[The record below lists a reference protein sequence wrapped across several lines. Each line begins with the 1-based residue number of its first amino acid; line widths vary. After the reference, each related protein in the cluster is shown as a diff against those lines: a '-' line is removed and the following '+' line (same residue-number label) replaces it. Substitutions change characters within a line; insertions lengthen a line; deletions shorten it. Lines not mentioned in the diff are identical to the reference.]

1 MANLSQ
7 IKRERMIA
15 FLETLKEQHSD
26 DKSLIAI
33 NEIERE
39 LTSKKYG
46 LVWEQHEEEVD
57 VKMQTNIPVF
67 TEDKKQEIVGN
78 PNSEDFNF
86 LLEGDNLH
94 SLRLLEKTH
103 KGRID
108 VIYIDP
114 PYNRGKSDFKYD
126 DNYVAMED
134 GYKHSKWLSF
144 MEKRL
149 KIARNLLS
157 DIGVIIVNIDE
168 HESYTLMCL
177 MREIFGE
184 ENNIGEIIWNKQNP
198 KGDSLGVSAMHETIF
213 CFCKNRD
220 SFFSKGN
227 VCIRKKPNAEIIINK
242 AQKLFKKLGKKSIPD
257 DVLSAIKPFDYGP
270 EIKKDFYVKYD
281 LKLINKEFQ
290 NWISKQP
297 FSNGEKAYRFIDET
311 GRVFRG
317 VSMAWPNKKKAPED
331 YFIPLIHPI
340 THKPCPV
347 PERGWRNPPATMK
360 YLLEQD
366 LIIFGVDETKQPERK
381 YYLDEN
387 MYENVPSIYENA
399 DSADDLLFKLGVE
412 FEYPKPVSE
421 AIYVCSCIQP
431 NATLFLDFFAGSGTT
446 GQAVLEMNKKDNG
459 HRRFILCTNNDGD
472 ICENVTYPRIKTVI
486 TGKRKDGSDYSD
498 GIPANLKYYKT
509 DFVAKD
515 SDELYDD
522 LLAHIVEMIQLEY
535 GVKVDNK
542 KYVIIMNDEDMDEF
556 EKNFD
561 VFEELKAV
569 FADIKRQSV
578 EDPVLQAM
586 LKAREAELN
595 IIKNEKTEDKDESS
609 VSESHKV

>member
-1 MANLSQ
+1 
-7 IKRERMIA
+7 
-15 FLETLKEQHSD
+15 
-26 DKSLIAI
+26 
-33 NEIERE
+33 
-39 LTSKKYG
+39 
-46 LVWEQHEEEVD
+46 
-57 VKMQTNIPVF
+57 MQTHIPVF
-67 TEDKKQEIVGN
+67 TEDKEREIICN
-78 PNSEDFNF
+78 PDSEDFNF

-103 KGRID
+103 KGKID

-114 PYNRGKSDFKYD
+114 PYNRGKKDFKYD
-126 DNYVAMED
+126 DDFVVDED

-149 KIARNLLS
+149 KIAKNLLS
-157 DIGVIIVNIDE
+157 NIGVIIVNIDE

-177 MREIFGE
+177 LQEIFGE

-198 KGDSLGVSAMHETIF
+198 KGDSLGISAMHETIF
-213 CFCKNRD
+213 CFCKNRTA
-220 SFFSKGN
+220 FFANSN
-227 VCIRKKPNAEIIINK
+227 VCIRKKINAEIMINK
-242 AQKLFKKLGKKSIPD
+242 AKKLFKKLGKKSIPE
-257 DVLSAIKPFDYGP
+257 DVLAAIKPFDYSA

-290 NWISKQP
+290 NWLSKQR
-297 FSNGEKAYRFIDET
+297 FSNGEKAYKFIDDK
-311 GRVFRG
+311 GRIYRG
-317 VSMAWPNKKKAPED
+317 VSMAWPNKKKAPDD
-331 YFIPLIHPI
+331 YFIPLIHPV

-360 YLLEQD
+360 KLMEQER
-366 LIIFGVDETKQPERK
+366 IIFGTDETKQPERK

-399 DSADDLLFKLGVE
+399 DSADDLLANLGVE

-431 NATLFLDFFAGSGTT
+431 NAKLFLDFFAGSGTT
-446 GQAVLEMNKKDNG
+446 GQAILEMNKADNG
-459 HRRFILCTNNDGD
+459 NRYFILCTNNDNE
-472 ICENVTYPRIKTVI
+472 ICKNVTYPRIKTVI
-486 TGKRKDGSDYSD
+486 TGKRNDGSEYSQ

-509 DFVAKD
+509 DFVARN

-542 KYVIIMNDEDMDEF
+542 KYVIIMSDEDMDEF
-556 EKNFD
+556 EKNID
-561 VFEELKAV
+561 VFEDLKAV
-569 FADIKRQSV
+569 FINQD
-578 EDPVLQAM
+578 VLLSNSQEQ
-586 LKAREAELN
+586 LINNHDSYIIPDYYFDFELREAGE
-595 IIKNEKTEDKDESS
+595 IW
-609 VSESHKV
+609 

>member
-7 IKRERMIA
+7 IKREKMLA
-15 FLETLKEQHSD
+15 FLEKLKEQHSD
-26 DKSLIAI
+26 DESLIAI
-33 NEIERE
+33 NQIERE

-57 VKMQTNIPVF
+57 VKMRTHIPVF
-67 TEDKKQEIVGN
+67 TEDKEREIICN
-78 PNSEDFNF
+78 PDSEDFNF

-103 KGRID
+103 KGKID

-114 PYNRGKSDFKYD
+114 PYNRGKKDFKYD
-126 DNYVAMED
+126 DDFVVDED

-149 KIARNLLS
+149 KIAKNLLS
-157 DIGVIIVNIDE
+157 NFGVIIVNIDE

-177 MREIFGE
+177 LQEIFGE

-198 KGDSLGVSAMHETIF
+198 KGDSLGISAMHETIF
-213 CFCKNRD
+213 CFCKNRTA
-220 SFFSKGN
+220 FFANSN
-227 VCIRKKPNAEIIINK
+227 VCIRKKINAEIMINK
-242 AQKLFKKLGKKSIPD
+242 AKKLFKKLGKKSIPE
-257 DVLSAIKPFDYGP
+257 DVLAAIKPFDYSA

-290 NWISKQP
+290 NWLSKQR
-297 FSNGEKAYRFIDET
+297 FSNGEKAYKFIDDK
-311 GRVFRG
+311 GRIYRG
-317 VSMAWPNKKKAPED
+317 VSMAWPNKKKAPDD
-331 YFIPLIHPI
+331 YFIPLIHPV

-360 YLLEQD
+360 KLMEQER
-366 LIIFGVDETKQPERK
+366 IIFGPDETKQPERK

-399 DSADDLLFKLGVE
+399 DSADDLLANLGVE

-431 NATLFLDFFAGSGTT
+431 NANLFLDFFAGSGTT
-446 GQAVLEMNKKDNG
+446 GQAILEMNKADNG
-459 HRRFILCTNNDGD
+459 NRHFILCTNNDNE
-472 ICENVTYPRIKTVI
+472 ICKNVTYPRIKTVI
-486 TGKRKDGSDYSD
+486 TGKRNDGSEYSQ

-509 DFVAKD
+509 DFVAKN

-522 LLAHIVEMIQLEY
+522 LLSHIVEMIQLEY

-542 KYVIIMNDEDMDEF
+542 KYVIIMSDEDMDEF
-556 EKNFD
+556 EKNID
-561 VFEELKAV
+561 VFEDLKAV
-569 FADIKRQSV
+569 FINQD
-578 EDPVLQAM
+578 VLLSSSQEQ
-586 LKAREAELN
+586 LINNLDSYIIPDYYFDFELREAGE
-595 IIKNEKTEDKDESS
+595 IW
-609 VSESHKV
+609 

>member
-7 IKRERMIA
+7 IKREKMLA
-15 FLETLKEQHSD
+15 FLEKLKEQHSD
-26 DKSLIAI
+26 DESLIAI
-33 NEIERE
+33 NQIEQE

-57 VKMQTNIPVF
+57 VKMRTHIPVF
-67 TEDKKQEIVGN
+67 TEDKEREIICN
-78 PNSEDFNF
+78 PDSEDFNF
-86 LLEGDNLH
+86 ILEGDNLH

-103 KGRID
+103 KGKID

-114 PYNRGKSDFKYD
+114 PYNRGKKDFKYD
-126 DNYVAMED
+126 DDFVVDED

-149 KIARNLLS
+149 KIAKNLLS
-157 DIGVIIVNIDE
+157 NIGVIIVNIDE

-177 MREIFGE
+177 LQEIFGE

-198 KGDSLGVSAMHETIF
+198 KGDSLGISAMHETIF
-213 CFCKNRD
+213 CFCKNRTA
-220 SFFSKGN
+220 FFANSN
-227 VCIRKKPNAEIIINK
+227 VCIRKKINAEIMINK
-242 AQKLFKKLGKKSIPD
+242 AKKLFKKLGKKSIPE
-257 DVLSAIKPFDYGP
+257 DVLASIKPFDYSA

-290 NWISKQP
+290 NWLSKQR
-297 FSNGEKAYRFIDET
+297 FSNGEKAYKFIDDK
-311 GRVFRG
+311 GRIYRG
-317 VSMAWPNKKKAPED
+317 VSMAWPNKKKAPDD
-331 YFIPLIHPI
+331 YFIPLIHPV

-360 YLLEQD
+360 KLMEQER
-366 LIIFGVDETKQPERK
+366 IIFGPDETKQPERK

-399 DSADDLLFKLGVE
+399 DSADDLLANLGVE

-431 NATLFLDFFAGSGTT
+431 NANLFLDFFAGSGTT
-446 GQAVLEMNKKDNG
+446 GQAILEMNKADNG
-459 HRRFILCTNNDGD
+459 NRHFILCTNNDNE
-472 ICENVTYPRIKTVI
+472 ICKNVTYPRIKTVI
-486 TGKRKDGSDYSD
+486 TGKRNDGSEYSQ

-509 DFVAKD
+509 DFVAKN

-542 KYVIIMNDEDMDEF
+542 KYVIIMSDEDMDEF
-556 EKNFD
+556 EKNID
-561 VFEELKAV
+561 VFEDLKAV
-569 FADIKRQSV
+569 FINQD
-578 EDPVLQAM
+578 VLLSSSQEQ
-586 LKAREAELN
+586 LINNLDSYIIPDYYFDFELREAGE
-595 IIKNEKTEDKDESS
+595 IW
-609 VSESHKV
+609 

>member
-7 IKRERMIA
+7 IKREKMLA
-15 FLETLKEQHSD
+15 FLEKLKEQHSD
-26 DKSLIAI
+26 DESLIAI
-33 NEIERE
+33 NQIERE

-57 VKMQTNIPVF
+57 VKMQTHIPVF
-67 TEDKKQEIVGN
+67 TEDKEREIICN
-78 PNSEDFNF
+78 PDSEDFNF

-103 KGRID
+103 KGKID

-114 PYNRGKSDFKYD
+114 PYNRGKKDFKYD
-126 DNYVAMED
+126 DDFVVDED

-149 KIARNLLS
+149 KIAKNLLS
-157 DIGVIIVNIDE
+157 NIGVIIVNIDE

-177 MREIFGE
+177 LQEIFGE

-198 KGDSLGVSAMHETIF
+198 KGDSLGISAMHETIF
-213 CFCKNRD
+213 CFCKNRTA
-220 SFFSKGN
+220 FFANSN
-227 VCIRKKPNAEIIINK
+227 VCIRKKINAEIMINK
-242 AQKLFKKLGKKSIPD
+242 AKKLFKKLGKKSIPE
-257 DVLSAIKPFDYGP
+257 DVLAAIKPFDYSA

-290 NWISKQP
+290 NWLSKQR
-297 FSNGEKAYRFIDET
+297 FSNGEKAYKFIDDK
-311 GRVFRG
+311 GRIYRG
-317 VSMAWPNKKKAPED
+317 VSMAWPNKKKAPDD
-331 YFIPLIHPI
+331 YFIPLIHPV

-360 YLLEQD
+360 KLMEQER
-366 LIIFGVDETKQPERK
+366 IIFGTDETKQPERK

-399 DSADDLLFKLGVE
+399 DSADDLLANLGVE

-431 NATLFLDFFAGSGTT
+431 NANLFLDFFAGSGTT
-446 GQAVLEMNKKDNG
+446 GQAILEMNKADNG
-459 HRRFILCTNNDGD
+459 NRHFILCTNNDNE
-472 ICENVTYPRIKTVI
+472 ICKNVTYPRIKTVI
-486 TGKRKDGSDYSD
+486 TGKRNDGSEYSQ

-509 DFVAKD
+509 DFVAKN

-542 KYVIIMNDEDMDEF
+542 KYVIIMSDEDMDEF
-556 EKNFD
+556 EKNID
-561 VFEELKAV
+561 VFEDLKAV
-569 FADIKRQSV
+569 FINQD
-578 EDPVLQAM
+578 VLLSNSQEQ
-586 LKAREAELN
+586 LINNLDSYIIPDYYFDFELREAGE
-595 IIKNEKTEDKDESS
+595 IW
-609 VSESHKV
+609 